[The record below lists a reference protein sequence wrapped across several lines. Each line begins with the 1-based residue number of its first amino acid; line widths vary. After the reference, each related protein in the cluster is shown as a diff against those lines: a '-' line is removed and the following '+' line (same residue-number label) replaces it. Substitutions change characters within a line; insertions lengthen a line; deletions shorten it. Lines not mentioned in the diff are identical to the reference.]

1 MSSMKVIRN
10 MLKSLLDNIDAG
22 NFNMTEEEMEETIE
36 FIKDISNRDKYYS
49 REEAAKYLHMNIQN
63 FDLLRKKGEI
73 PEGIKRAGIT
83 NLLWNKKVLDKYI
96 EEHKVKKINKYCTR

>member
-1 MSSMKVIRN
+1 MI
-10 MLKSLLDNIDAG
+10 KSLLDDIDAG
-22 NFNMTEEEMEETIE
+22 NSNMTEDEMEETIE

-49 REEAAKYLHMNIQN
+49 REEAAKYLHMNVQN
-63 FDLLRKKGEI
+63 FDLLRKEGEI

-96 EEHKVKKINKYCTR
+96 EKHKVKKINKYCTR

>member
-1 MSSMKVIRN
+1 MSSIKVIRN
-10 MLKSLLDNIDAG
+10 MIKSLLDDIDAG
-22 NFNMTEEEMEETIE
+22 NSNMTEDEMEETIE

-49 REEAAKYLHMNIQN
+49 RERSAKYLNMSIQN

-83 NLLWNKKVLDKYI
+83 NLLWSKKVLDKYI
-96 EEHKVKKINKYCTR
+96 EEHKVKKSNKYCTR

>member
-22 NFNMTEEEMEETIE
+22 NSNMTEEEMEETIE

-49 REEAAKYLHMNIQN
+49 REEAAKYLHMSIQN

-96 EEHKVKKINKYCTR
+96 EEHKVKKINKYCIR

>member
-10 MLKSLLDNIDAG
+10 ML
-22 NFNMTEEEMEETIE
+22 
-36 FIKDISNRDKYYS
+36 
-49 REEAAKYLHMNIQN
+49 
-63 FDLLRKKGEI
+63 LRKKREI

-96 EEHKVKKINKYCTR
+96 EEHKVKKSNKYCTR

>member
-1 MSSMKVIRN
+1 MSV
-10 MLKSLLDNIDAG
+10 
-22 NFNMTEEEMEETIE
+22 
-36 FIKDISNRDKYYS
+36 
-49 REEAAKYLHMNIQN
+49 QN

-96 EEHKVKKINKYCTR
+96 EKHKVKKINKYCTR

>member
-22 NFNMTEEEMEETIE
+22 NSNMTEEEMEETIE

-49 REEAAKYLHMNIQN
+49 KEEAAKYLHMSVQN

-83 NLLWNKKVLDKYI
+83 NLLWSKKVLDKYI
-96 EEHKVKKINKYCTR
+96 EEHKVKKSNKYCTR

>member
-1 MSSMKVIRN
+1 MSLIKVIRN
-10 MLKSLLDNIDAG
+10 MIKSLLDDIDVG
-22 NFNMTEEEMEETIE
+22 NSNMTEDEMKETIE

-49 REEAAKYLHMNIQN
+49 REEAAKYLHMSVQN

-83 NLLWNKKVLDKYI
+83 NLLWSKKVLDKYI
-96 EEHKVKKINKYCTR
+96 EEHKVKKSNKYCTR

>member
-1 MSSMKVIRN
+1 MI
-10 MLKSLLDNIDAG
+10 KSLLDDIDAG
-22 NFNMTEEEMEETIE
+22 NSNMTEDEMEETIE

-49 REEAAKYLHMNIQN
+49 REGSAKYLNMSIQN

-83 NLLWNKKVLDKYI
+83 NFLWSKKVLDKYI
-96 EEHKVKKINKYCTR
+96 EEHKVKKSNEYCTR